1 VIHRRATRLAPGLA
15 FAAALLASV
24 FGLGLWS
31 DRVSESD
38 TASAMQSLDRD
49 LAREGWSPEVRQV
62 AAWAIRTND
71 HRGLPFLV
79 IDQVHARLFAFD
91 GGGRLAGS
99 TPILRNPVDDELT
112 PAGRFVADSRRS
124 ARAGVIVWANE
135 HDTLAL
141 DGAPPAQQ
149 RDRDPLAAGFHRH
162 WGSSLH
168 IASDFYQRH
177 LHAFRHQASVAYVL
191 PAEPGVH
198 HSHRV
203 YAGDP
208 RRADQP
214 TGKDS

>member
-1 VIHRRATRLAPGLA
+1 MTHRRATRLAPGLA
-15 FAAALLASV
+15 FAATLLASV
-24 FGLGLWS
+24 FGFGLWS
-31 DRVSESD
+31 DRVADAD

-112 PAGRFVADSRRS
+112 PAGRFVAESRRS

-135 HDTLAL
+135 HDTLSL
-141 DGAPPAQQ
+141 DAAPPQQQ
-149 RDRDPLAAGFHRH
+149 RDRAPLAAGFHHR

-168 IASDFYQRH
+168 IAGDFYQRH

-191 PAEPGVH
+191 PGEPGVH
-198 HSHRV
+198 RSHRV
-203 YAGDP
+203 YAAAA
-208 RRADQP
+208 RAVNEP
-214 TGKDS
+214 ARIDS

>member
-1 VIHRRATRLAPGLA
+1 MIHRRATRLAPGLA
-15 FAAALLASV
+15 FAATLLASV
-24 FGLGLWS
+24 FGFGLWS
-31 DRVSESD
+31 DHVSESD

-49 LAREGWSPEVRQV
+49 LAREGWSPQVRHV

-79 IDQVHARLFAFD
+79 IDQVHGRLFAFD
-91 GGGRLAGS
+91 GNGRLAGS

-124 ARAGVIVWANE
+124 TRAGVIVWANE
-135 HDTLAL
+135 HDTLSL
-141 DGAPPAQQ
+141 DGAPPQQ
-149 RDRDPLAAGFHRH
+149 RDRDPLATGFHHR

-168 IASDFYQRH
+168 IASEFYQRH

-198 HSHRV
+198 RSHRV
-203 YAGDP
+203 YAGEP
-208 RRADQP
+208 RAAQP
-214 TGKDS
+214 TRKDS

>member
-15 FAAALLASV
+15 FAATLLGSV
-24 FGLGLWS
+24 FGVGLWS
-31 DRVSESD
+31 DHVAQSD

-79 IDQVHARLFAFD
+79 IDQVHTRLFAFD
-91 GGGRLAGS
+91 GSGRLAGS

-124 ARAGVIVWANE
+124 ARPGVIVWANE
-135 HDTLAL
+135 HDTLSL
-141 DGAPPAQQ
+141 DGAPPPKQ
-149 RDRDPLAAGFHRH
+149 RDHDPLAAGFHHR

-168 IASDFYQRH
+168 IARDFYQRH
-177 LHAFRHQASVAYVL
+177 LQAFRHQGSVAYVL

-208 RRADQP
+208 RTAEP
-214 TGKDS
+214 TGKAS

>member
-1 VIHRRATRLAPGLA
+1 VIQRRATRLLPGLA
-15 FAAALLASV
+15 FATTLLASV
-24 FGLGLWS
+24 LGFGVWS
-31 DRVSESD
+31 DR
-38 TASAMQSLDRD
+38 TAGSATAQAMGSLDRD
-49 LAREGWSPEVRQV
+49 LAREGWSAEVRQV

-91 GGGRLAGS
+91 GSGRLAGS

-135 HDTLAL
+135 HDTLSL
-141 DGAPPAQQ
+141 DGAPPPPQHEH
-149 RDRDPLAAGFHRH
+149 DPLAAGFHHR

-168 IASDFYQRH
+168 VASDFYQRH

-198 HSHRV
+198 RSHRV
-203 YAGDP
+203 YAVQPQPADHQ
-208 RRADQP
+208 RRNE
-214 TGKDS
+214 S